1 MSREIAEL
9 RRKID
14 PPEIY
19 LLPKV
24 DGFGAAD
31 FFRVREILQAA
42 DPAKDVL
49 KRALA
54 LRIEAAG

>member
-1 MSREIAEL
+1 LAEL

-19 LLPKV
+19 LSPKV

-31 FFRVREILQAA
+31 FFRVREILKAA
-42 DPAKDVL
+42 EPAKDVL

-54 LRIEAAG
+54 WSIEAVG